1 MSSDFVKR
9 NSIQKYVDY
18 IKEQSLLGL
27 KTIKEYKTNSY
38 LMILLDVVTFGVMM
52 LTYMILMR
60 TLPEVFIWDLY
71 DFFLFYGITLMLWKL
86 MWMHTLRQFN
96 ATLLSGELNIYRT
109 KPFNVYF
116 LTTSKWINVSFAN
129 QISNIF
135 LYGIILGIFL
145 TQEYS
150 NLLLIHLLL
159 IIGFIYFVVFFI
171 FINSMFFFMKKN
183 DFGRFLHTIEGVLY
197 DFTPKIFENMKLGN
211 ILLLFPAAISSYF
224 IIEIANNRFD
234 VYLHYLPYALLVF
247 LFLLLSIIIMWHY
260 GLKKY
265 EAFG

>member
-1 MSSDFVKR
+1 MKEEFVKR
-9 NSIQKYVDY
+9 NSIKKYLDY
-18 IKEQSLLGL
+18 IIEQSLLGL

-60 TLPEVFIWDLY
+60 TLPGIFIWDLY

-96 ATLLSGELNIYRT
+96 NTLLSGELNIYRT

-116 LTTSKWINVSFAN
+116 LTSSKWINVSFAN

-135 LYGIILGIFL
+135 LYGIIIVIFL
-145 TQEYS
+145 TQEYN
-150 NLLLIHLLL
+150 NLILVHILL
-159 IIGFIYFVVFFI
+159 IIGLIYFVTFFT
-171 FINSMFFFMKKN
+171 FINSMFFFMKRN
-183 DFGRFLHTIEGVLY
+183 DFGHFLHTIEGILY
-197 DFTPKIFENMKLGN
+197 DFTPRIFENMKLGN

-224 IIEIANNRFD
+224 IIEVANNRFNL
-234 VYLHYLPYALLVF
+234 YLHYLPYALLVF
-247 LFLLLSIIIMWHY
+247 LTLLSSIVVLWHY